1 MGNGIIRPSS
11 PSLNGVSACVSLCT
25 HACMGIKLE
34 LIFFCFSEQEVRI
47 HGLGAAINRAIN
59 LALQLEQRGQ
69 GTVEVYNI
77 KNLNLTTPT
86 MGPFRANGNKQRS
99 KYLQLAGGRPVGYL
113 QADPGVEL
121 RTPKNNTRGKFM
133 S

>member
-1 MGNGIIRPSS
+1 MGNGIIRPPS

-25 HACMGIKLE
+25 HACTGIKLE
-34 LIFFCFSEQEVRI
+34 LISFRFSEQEVRI

-77 KNLNLTTPT
+77 KNLNLTNPT
-86 MGPFRANGNKQRS
+86 MAFQGQWKQT
-99 KYLQLAGGRPVGYL
+99 KKQIFA
-113 QADPGVEL
+113 
-121 RTPKNNTRGKFM
+121 TCTRQTSWLFA